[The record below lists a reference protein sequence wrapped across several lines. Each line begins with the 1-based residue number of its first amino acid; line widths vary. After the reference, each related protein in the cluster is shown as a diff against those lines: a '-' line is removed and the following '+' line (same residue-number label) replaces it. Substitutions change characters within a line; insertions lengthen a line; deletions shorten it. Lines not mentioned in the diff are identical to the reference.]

1 MFNTH
6 YYYNIILIMN
16 NLLIAL
22 GIIILAAIYFYMQS
36 DNNKKFVEEIPTFI
50 VADKFSGSKEGY
62 VFKMDSQGLGYY
74 LDKQKK

>member
-36 DNNKKFVEEIPTFI
+36 DSKEPSVKNIPTFI
-50 VADKFSGSKEGY
+50 EADKFLGSREGY